1 MTHVRTDLQAGILLD
16 RHSAWLVEF
25 ASALAQRTTLAAYSA
40 VPRTLGRFSTRLS
53 PVAIDDPPLTVVDF
67 PVQRGYF
74 SFPLQHIL
82 KEHRRIAAWLQRGV
96 QDPSAAWLLCCY
108 PHYSKVAALWPGPVV
123 YYATDLFDK
132 YEGRS
137 YRDVSRME
145 EDICHRASLVC
156 PNSQRIAD
164 YLVSRRACDPQ
175 KILVVPNGVR
185 QSSVLSDSPN
195 APFELPPD
203 CKALSRPVAGV
214 IGNMATNVNWELLQ
228 EVVGATPWLSWL
240 FVGPASARIEDTAQ
254 NQARARLLAAG
265 PRVRFVGSRPYGEL
279 KAYARGLDV
288 AVLPYMKQEPTY
300 SGSSTRFYE
309 HLAAC
314 RPILATDGFAE
325 LLDKEPLLKI
335 LRTPDDWIAALNHLR
350 EHQFRDGVERARW
363 LQSQHETWDLRAQRL
378 CEAMLAAKANSGAL
392 ATGSAR

>member
-1 MTHVRTDLQAGILLD
+1 
-16 RHSAWLVEF
+16 
-25 ASALAQRTTLAAYSA
+25 
-40 VPRTLGRFSTRLS
+40 
-53 PVAIDDPPLTVVDF
+53 
-67 PVQRGYF
+67 
-74 SFPLQHIL
+74 
-82 KEHRRIAAWLQRGV
+82 
-96 QDPSAAWLLCCY
+96 
-108 PHYSKVAALWPGPVV
+108 
-123 YYATDLFDK
+123 
-132 YEGRS
+132 
-137 YRDVSRME
+137 
-145 EDICHRASLVC
+145 
-156 PNSQRIAD
+156 
-164 YLVSRRACDPQ
+164 
-175 KILVVPNGVR
+175 
-185 QSSVLSDSPN
+185 
-195 APFELPPD
+195 
-203 CKALSRPVAGV
+203 
-214 IGNMATNVNWELLQ
+214 MATNVNWELLQ